1 MNPVRAVQLCR
12 AAALG
17 CGLLAG
23 CSDSD
28 VDRDVSPPPFEIV
41 LGTGEAAF
49 EPFEGE
55 PDLPLSAGVQGGM
68 HVWASFL
75 VYGSVED
82 RVHMELSTTLVDV
95 PDSTLVMR
103 ATVRPRPALD
113 ADGASVRSFAGWPAQ
128 IDNARC
134 AHGQRVRLDLSVSPV
149 VGAGAGVASAAYA
162 PAIDSRLC
170 VAQVPAQ
177 LRATD
182 CDF

>member
-1 MNPVRAVQLCR
+1 MTTRR
-12 AAALG
+12 AAQRSRALVLG

-23 CSDSD
+23 CAE
-28 VDRDVSPPPFEIV
+28 SPPDPDLLPSPFEIV
-41 LGTGEAAF
+41 LGTGEATF

-55 PDLPLSAGVQGGM
+55 PELLLAAGVQGGM

-75 VYGSVED
+75 VYGPAED

-103 ATVRPRPALD
+103 ADVRLRPGID
-113 ADGASVRSFAGWPAQ
+113 AEGADVWSFAGWPAQ
-128 IDNARC
+128 VIDAQC
-134 AHGQRVRLDLSVSPV
+134 AHGQRVRLDLAVYPVAGAVSP
-149 VGAGAGVASAAYA
+149 AHEPAS
-162 PAIDSRLC
+162 DSRYC

-182 CDF
+182 CGF